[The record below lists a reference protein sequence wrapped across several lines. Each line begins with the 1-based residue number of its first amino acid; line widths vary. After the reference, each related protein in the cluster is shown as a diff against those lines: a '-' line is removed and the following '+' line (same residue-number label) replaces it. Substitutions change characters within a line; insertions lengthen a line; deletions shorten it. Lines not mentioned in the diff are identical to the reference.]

1 METKTI
7 GKPVVNG
14 SKEPSAAS
22 LEKYKLNPAS
32 LEKYKSDFIEF
43 ALENGLKIFENSSD
57 DRGLKSKRISPWFLN
72 VGEFNDGVT
81 LNKLSDAY
89 SDAISHS
96 GVKADLIYGI
106 PEKGVSLVG
115 PVAVCL
121 AVTNQNIGWF
131 FTRKMP
137 KEHGEGTGKVDISKL
152 VVGKVPKE
160 GQSIIQL
167 DDVFTAGDAKYQ
179 AREDLAKLGRFEYP
193 LLAIALDRQE
203 VGIDGKSAIA
213 EYEKKTGTKVIS
225 VIKATDVLDYLRNKV
240 FSDSSDSETIAIAM
254 RQIERLSRYLMVYG
268 TDNAR
273 AYAKGLILRPEQR
286 IINMDRSIIPACDI
300 ETIEEFEELVKQT
313 AEVRGIGGYKVG
325 FELGLV
331 YSLPKVVETVRK
343 YSDKPIIY
351 DHQKAGT
358 DIPDTGKNFA
368 KVCRKAGVDAVI
380 FFPQAGPETERAWIY
395 HALDNGLK
403 VIVGGRMTHSAYAV
417 SEGGFITDDGAMEMY
432 RIAARAGVN
441 NFVVPGN
448 KPDVIKQVKEL
459 VESEGVSPVFYAPG
473 FVAQGGKIEDATKVA
488 GERWHAIVG
497 RGIYKAK
504 DMKKAAEE
512 HASNLHPK
520 SEVLGEALFL
530 KGSS

>member
-7 GKPVVNG
+7 GKLNVNG
-14 SKEPSAAS
+14 SGKPSSAS
-22 LEKYKLNPAS
+22 LEKYKLKPAS
-32 LEKYKSDFIEF
+32 LEKYKSDFIGF
-43 ALENGLKIFENSSD
+43 AFENGLKIFEDSKD
-57 DRGLKSKRISPWFLN
+57 DRTLKSKRISPWFLN
-72 VGEFNDGVT
+72 VGEFNDGLT
-81 LNKLSDAY
+81 LGKLSEAY
-89 SDAISHS
+89 ADAISSS
-96 GVKADLIYGI
+96 GIKADLLYGI

-115 PVAVCL
+115 PVATSMAL
-121 AVTNQNIGWF
+121 RNQNIGWF

-179 AREDLAKLGRFEYP
+179 ARQDLAKLGNFNYP

-213 EYEKKTGTKVIS
+213 EYQARTGTKVIS
-225 VIKATDVLDYLRNKV
+225 VIRATDVLNYLKNKV
-240 FSDSSDSETIAIAM
+240 LSDNVDSETIAITI
-254 RQIERLSRYLMVYG
+254 RQIDRLSRYLRVYG
-268 TDNAR
+268 TEEAR
-273 AYAKGLILRPEQR
+273 AYAVDNFGKLDHK
-286 IINMDRSIIPACDI
+286 IIDMDRSIIPACDV

-313 AEVRGIGGYKVG
+313 ADVKGIGGYKVG
-325 FELGLV
+325 FELGLG
-331 YSLPKVVETVRK
+331 YGLPKVVETVRK

-368 KVCRKAGVDAVI
+368 KVCKKAGVDTVI

-417 SEGGFITDDGAMEMY
+417 SEGGFITDNGAMEMY
-432 RIAARAGVN
+432 RIAARAGIS

-459 VESEGVSPVFYAPG
+459 VEAEGVSPVFYAPG
-473 FVAQGGKIEDATKVA
+473 FVAQGGKIEDTTKVA
-488 GERWHAIVG
+488 GEKWHAIVG

-512 HASNLHPK
+512 HASNL
-520 SEVLGEALFL
+520 
-530 KGSS
+530 